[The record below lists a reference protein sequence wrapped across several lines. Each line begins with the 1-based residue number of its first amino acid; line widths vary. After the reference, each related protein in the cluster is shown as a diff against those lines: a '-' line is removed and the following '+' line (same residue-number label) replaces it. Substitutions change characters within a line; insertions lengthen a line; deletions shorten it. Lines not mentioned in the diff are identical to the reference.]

1 MCASLKNRLT
11 VYYVLSPFW
20 YFISGLFFLFLI
32 SLMIG
37 TSKGIEVFS
46 HEIIV
51 KTWSGL
57 VIYKGMLLGE
67 NALKC
72 HNNYI
77 KECNICPE
85 NVCHC

>member
-1 MCASLKNRLT
+1 
-11 VYYVLSPFW
+11 
-20 YFISGLFFLFLI
+20 
-32 SLMIG
+32 MIG

-77 KECNICPE
+77 KECDICPE